1 MPRPSKAVG
10 SVALATGAN
19 RGIGL
24 AFVRELE
31 QGTGQQGVLCH
42 TMINFV

>member
-1 MPRPSKAVG
+1 MPTTLPGFV
-10 SVALATGAN
+10 VHATD
-19 RGIGL
+19 R
-24 AFVRELE
+24 E